1 MRWSDAVVRIAPAKA
16 MTTTAREPRARR
28 VTTFLVYGGAWAV
41 YASVYV
47 AVFAASGVPATMAVR
62 GALAA
67 VLPSALLGFV
77 SLGLAR
83 RWPWPVEGRWR
94 LAVRLVPALMGLAAA
109 ATAGWLA
116 LVGLDGWITTGAA
129 RWPAGTIVAWQAV
142 INTLIHLAL
151 IGIGYAWH
159 TAEALREAQDRA
171 ARADVL
177 RARAEL
183 HLLRSQ
189 LHPHFVLNT
198 LHALLGLVRRDPA
211 QAEGALERLGD
222 LLRFGQWVH
231 QSGADFVPLAR
242 EWDFVKS
249 YLDLER
255 VRLGDRLSVSMRADE
270 AALEVLVPPFALQP
284 LVENAIIHAVA
295 PRASGGRIEVSA
307 RRSGGRLF
315 LAVTDDGLGASEA
328 GIAASPRMG
337 LRLLQE
343 RLAAL
348 YAGRARLSYD
358 SPVEGGFRARLEV
371 PDDAA
376 PEVA

>member
-1 MRWSDAVVRIAPAKA
+1 MATSPRG
-16 MTTTAREPRARR
+16 PRARR
-28 VTTFLVYGGAWAV
+28 VTTLLVYAGAWAL

-47 AVFAASGVPATMAVR
+47 AVFAASGAPALMALR

-83 RWPWPVEGRWR
+83 RWPWPVEDRWR
-94 LAVRLVPALMGLAAA
+94 LAIRLVPALLAISAA
-109 ATAGWLA
+109 ATAGWLG
-116 LVGLDGWITTGAA
+116 LVGLDGWLTAGAP

-151 IGIGYAWH
+151 AGIGYAWH

-189 LHPHFVLNT
+189 LQPHFVLNT

-231 QSGADFVPLAR
+231 QSGADFVPLSR
-242 EWDFVKS
+242 EWDFVRS

-255 VRLGDRLSVSMRADE
+255 VRLGDRLSVSMLADD
-270 AALEVLVPPFALQP
+270 AALEVPVPPFALQP

-295 PRASGGRIEVSA
+295 PRASGGRVEVSA
-307 RRSGGRLF
+307 RRSGGRLL
-315 LAVTDDGLGASEA
+315 LAVTDDGHGTSEA
-328 GIAASPRMG
+328 AIAASPRMG

-348 YAGRARLSYD
+348 YAGRARLTYD
-358 SPVEGGFRARLEV
+358 SPAEGGFRVRLEM
-371 PDDAA
+371 PDDAV

>member
-1 MRWSDAVVRIAPAKA
+1 MPS
-16 MTTTAREPRARR
+16 
-28 VTTFLVYGGAWAV
+28 LVYAGAWVLFGAV
-41 YASVYV
+41 YMGLFAS
-47 AVFAASGVPATMAVR
+47 SGVPISMAAR
-62 GALAA
+62 GAFAA
-67 VLPSALLGFV
+67 ALPNALLGLV
-77 SLGLAR
+77 SLRLAR
-83 RWPWPVEGRWR
+83 RWPWPSGGPWR
-94 LAVRLVPALMGLAAA
+94 LATHLVPALVGLAMA
-109 ATAGWLA
+109 ATAGWLLLIA
-116 LVGLDGWITTGAA
+116 AEGKFVTGAV
-129 RWPAGTIVAWQAV
+129 RWPAAPIVLWQV
-142 INTLIHLAL
+142 VVNTLIHVAL
-151 IGIGYAWH
+151 TGIGYAWH
-159 TAEALREAQDRA
+159 TAGALREAEDRA

-211 QAEGALERLGD
+211 RAEASLERLGD

-231 QSGADFVPLAR
+231 QSGADFVPLSR
-242 EWDFVKS
+242 EWDFVES

-255 VRLGDRLSVSMRADE
+255 VRLGDRLIVSLQADG
-270 AALEVLVPPFALQP
+270 AALVVPVPPFALQP

-295 PRASGGRIEVSA
+295 PRASGGRVEVMA
-307 RRSGGRLF
+307 RRAVGRLC
-315 LAVTDDGLGASEA
+315 LSVTDDGPGASEA

-348 YAGRARLSYD
+348 YEGRARLIYE
-358 SPVEGGFRARLEV
+358 SPAGGGFRVRLDL
-371 PDDAA
+371 PDDVA